1 MGEPSL
7 DDLRATWRRL
17 ALRNDWALVANE
29 NEFLDRV
36 ATEFNAVAEGK
47 TTRERIEM
55 AIWRAYG
62 TLLYRGLWH
71 REERAAQELWLAFVR
86 MALRGGQPRPEAEEL
101 AQETIARVLDNL
113 PDLRTP
119 QSILSWAM
127 MVFRTVQR
135 GRRKQMPNEQ
145 SLQTDD
151 DKPEHN
157 PPDESDLTLEV
168 EQKLTNR
175 ELLAQ
180 LRARLSNNLE
190 RLVLLRI
197 VVFGDKPR
205 DVARDLGL
213 PQHQPRIAK
222 CRALARLR
230 EDPDFIAFLRE
241 LVGEGGLT
249 SEQRSEG
256 R

>member
-1 MGEPSL
+1 M
-7 DDLRATWRRL
+7 
-17 ALRNDWALVANE
+17 
-29 NEFLDRV
+29 
-36 ATEFNAVAEGK
+36 
-47 TTRERIEM
+47 
-55 AIWRAYG
+55 
-62 TLLYRGLWH
+62 
-71 REERAAQELWLAFVR
+71 
-86 MALRGGQPRPEAEEL
+86 
-101 AQETIARVLDNL
+101 
-113 PDLRTP
+113 
-119 QSILSWAM
+119 
-127 MVFRTVQR
+127 
-135 GRRKQMPNEQ
+135 
-145 SLQTDD
+145 DD

-168 EQKLTNR
+168 EQRLTNK

-180 LRARLSNNLE
+180 LRARHSNNLE
-190 RLVLLRI
+190 RMVLLRI

-241 LVGEGGLT
+241 LAGEGGLT
-249 SEQRSEG
+249 GEQRSEG